1 MVVNRRAFLAA
12 GTAAA
17 AGALAPSDAFGGR
30 LFFAWPDQKPG
41 PRPIP
46 PAALDPRGRRTI
58 YRLSLRGR
66 RGSRFAKRY
75 NANMRFATKEMAD
88 KHRAFPGDRSR
99 IVPLTVNIN
108 EYHRLFVSRHSQVAD
123 LRTLRNIKVV
133 GVRG

>member
-1 MVVNRRAFLAA
+1 MFVDRRAFLAA

-17 AGALAPSDAFGGR
+17 AGALFAAPA
-30 LFFAWPDQKPG
+30 AAQKPG
-41 PRPIP
+41 ATPVP
-46 PAALDPRGRRTI
+46 PAAVDPKGRRKI

-88 KHRAFPGDRSR
+88 RHRAFPGDRSR
-99 IVPLTVNIN
+99 TVPLTVSVN
-108 EYHRLFVSRHSQVAD
+108 EYHRLFVNRHSLVAD
-123 LRTLRNIKVV
+123 LRTLRGITVV